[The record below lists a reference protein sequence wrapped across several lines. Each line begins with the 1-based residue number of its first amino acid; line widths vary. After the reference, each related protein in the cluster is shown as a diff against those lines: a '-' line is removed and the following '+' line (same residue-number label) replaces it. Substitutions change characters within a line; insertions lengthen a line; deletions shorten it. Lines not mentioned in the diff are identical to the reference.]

1 MQLHKELGEEA
12 DGIDEVKESAEV
24 MEARPEYSEE
34 IGNVDID
41 QSEGVV
47 TDTEQ
52 CGLAQENSS
61 IYLFDEKANV
71 FIEVDQSNILEDVF
85 MV

>member
-41 QSEGVV
+41 Q
-47 TDTEQ
+47 
-52 CGLAQENSS
+52 ENSS
-61 IYLFDEKANV
+61 IYFFDEKANV
-71 FIEVDQSNILEDVF
+71 YIEVDQSNILEDVF
-85 MV
+85 IV